1 MPEPGL
7 EQLVDTLARIENR
20 AVRVYPQQCSRL
32 RHRRSSCTRCADRCP
47 TQAIAWA
54 DSLQVD
60 PDRCIGCGLCAA
72 VCPTGA
78 LEAQAPT
85 NLELLAQVQAL
96 LKPGTAIAFTCQRY
110 LEAGNGDGERFIPVN
125 CLGRLDES
133 ILVSTVSLGAGAVWL
148 IDAAC
153 RGCPYA
159 AGQAVARQGVQR
171 ANKLLQVFG
180 VTPHIF
186 IGPQL
191 PDGLST
197 VARPRG
203 AGETLSR
210 RAFFSMLAHRTSG
223 AAALAATATLGS
235 IFDRGHDVP
244 SEGAKGT
251 KKGELPVRLPLK
263 RLILLA
269 ALEGMG
275 KPAVTEFEANGG
287 LWAQFGFTEAC
298 TGCQMCAFFCPTG
311 ALSKIE
317 EGGKAGV
324 AFRISF
330 CTNCRLCQDICYK
343 DAVLLAPSADLS
355 RVLVDAVDTL
365 LMREMK
371 GTPWLASPEEKFKR
385 IMEAAYPKNK

>member
-1 MPEPGL
+1 MLRPGL
-7 EQLVDTLARIENR
+7 EQLVDTLARIESR
-20 AVRVYPQQCSRL
+20 AVHVYPQQCSKL
-32 RHRRSSCTRCADRCP
+32 RHRRSSCTLCADFCP
-47 TQAIAWA
+47 VQAITWGE
-54 DSLQVD
+54 SLQVD

-96 LKPGTAIAFTCQRY
+96 LKPGTAIAFACQRH
-110 LEAGNGDGERFIPVN
+110 LETRNGDGERLIAVN

-133 ILVSTVSLGAGAVWL
+133 ILAGTVCLGAEAVWL

-153 RGCPYA
+153 QDCPYA
-159 AGQAVARQGVQR
+159 VGQAVAAQGVQR

-180 VTPHIF
+180 VTPHVF
-186 IGPQL
+186 IGPHL

-197 VARPRG
+197 VDRPRG
-203 AGETLSR
+203 TGETLSR

-223 AAALAATATLGS
+223 AAAMAATATLGS
-235 IFDRGHDVP
+235 IYDRGPEVQ
-244 SEGAKGT
+244 SEEAKGT
-251 KKGELPVRLPLK
+251 KKGDLPVRLPLK
-263 RLILLA
+263 RQILLS
-269 ALEGMG
+269 ALKGIR
-275 KPAVTEFEANGG
+275 KPAVAEFEADGG
-287 LWAQFGFTEAC
+287 PWTQFGFEEAC

-343 DAVLLAPSADLS
+343 EAVQLAPGTDLSQVLGDTTEVLLMQEVEAAP
-355 RVLVDAVDTL
+355 
-365 LMREMK
+365 
-371 GTPWLASPEEKFKR
+371 GLASPEKKLKR
-385 IMEAAYPKNK
+385 LIEAIYPKNE